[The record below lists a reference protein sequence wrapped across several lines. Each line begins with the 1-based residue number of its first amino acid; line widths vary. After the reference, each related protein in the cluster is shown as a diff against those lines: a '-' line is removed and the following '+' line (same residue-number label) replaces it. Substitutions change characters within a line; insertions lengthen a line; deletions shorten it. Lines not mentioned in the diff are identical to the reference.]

1 MPAEVQDVFGYALH
15 LAQHGERHAKAKSF
29 KITGESGLVE
39 VIDDF
44 DGDTYRA
51 IYTIRYN
58 DTVYVIHCFQKK
70 SKFGIKTPKQE
81 VDVVVQR
88 LKRLKELLAAR

>member
-1 MPAEVQDVFGYALH
+1 MVDSSQEKTLAWLGSSHKDLTEMPAEVQDVFGYALH
-15 LAQHGERHAKAKSF
+15 LAQHGERHAKAKPF
-29 KITGESGLVE
+29 KIP
-39 VIDDF
+39 
-44 DGDTYRA
+44 
-51 IYTIRYN
+51 
-58 DTVYVIHCFQKK
+58 CFQKK

>member
-1 MPAEVQDVFGYALH
+1 MPAEVQDIFGYALH
-15 LAQHGERHAKAKSF
+15 LAQNGERHPKAKPF
-29 KITGESGLVE
+29 KIKGEPGLVE
-39 VIDDF
+39 VVDDF
-44 DGDTYRA
+44 DGNTYRA

-70 SKFGIKTPKQE
+70 STIGIKTPKQE
-81 VDVVVQR
+81 VEVVVQR

>member
-1 MPAEVQDVFGYALH
+1 MPADVQDVFGYALH
-15 LAQHGERHAKAKSF
+15 LAQHGERHAKAKPF

-88 LKRLKELLAAR
+88 LKRLKELLATR